1 MTATLEWAIGP
12 DGQPRC
18 ASWFVGIDPR
28 ERPSMMCPC
37 VGADGSRHEVIAKAG
52 ESGKVTPHFAHTPDS
67 SCAATNPETA
77 EHYNAKMRIASV
89 LSDADGLWI
98 AARCKSGHRVECLW
112 SVHSWASVAPEF
124 AVGTR
129 RPDVALLNAVRECI
143 GAIEV
148 LHTHAVD
155 GRKARD
161 LAASGLRWIEVRSV
175 VALEWRTERPLHIA
189 QCDNETANDITAACD
204 ECAEAF
210 RRNEELKNKP
220 PPDLA
225 KMKAWLVEMNAEL
238 ARRRYAEMH
247 PSEDEKRARARY
259 SMAQHLTRYPPKLH
273 MVTAFAVDV
282 ASRVVVI
289 AAGAINGKAMHT
301 KTLRA
306 TAADDIPWMM
316 LDHALALVER
326 HMPGKPAAFVVDVPR
341 FADRVNCP
349 PASELHTLNAIRR
362 SVCDAIYK
370 RNSVVIYMPKGI
382 GNLRLSS
389 SWLTKAQHAA
399 DEELRRVVAE
409 ASCAEVS
416 P

>member
-18 ASWFVGIDPR
+18 ASWFVGIEPR
-28 ERPSMMCPC
+28 ERPSMTCPC

-77 EHYNAKMRIASV
+77 EHYNAKMRVASV

-129 RPDVALLNAVRECI
+129 RPDVALLNAGRECI

-204 ECAEAF
+204 ECARMTQEQPSTTGP
-210 RRNEELKNKP
+210 LLTP
-220 PPDLA
+220 S
-225 KMKAWLVEMNAEL
+225 EL
-238 ARRRYAEMH
+238 AAQARKSRR
-247 PSEDEKRARARY
+247 
-259 SMAQHLTRYPPKLH
+259 L
-273 MVTAFAVDV
+273 
-282 ASRVVVI
+282 
-289 AAGAINGKAMHT
+289 
-301 KTLRA
+301 
-306 TAADDIPWMM
+306 
-316 LDHALALVER
+316 
-326 HMPGKPAAFVVDVPR
+326 
-341 FADRVNCP
+341 
-349 PASELHTLNAIRR
+349 
-362 SVCDAIYK
+362 
-370 RNSVVIYMPKGI
+370 
-382 GNLRLSS
+382 
-389 SWLTKAQHAA
+389 
-399 DEELRRVVAE
+399 LRR
-409 ASCAEVS
+409 
-416 P
+416 